1 MTGKLLRKHTRIV
14 VEKELTQ
21 YYVEVIKLAYGD
33 KNAMRII
40 NKECDKE
47 YGENS
52 LSFISLKE
60 CNKVLRRIELTIRKR
75 FYINIPESKW
85 SDDGEFRDYR
95 VSVTPKNKSRT

>member
-1 MTGKLLRKHTRIV
+1 MTGKLLKKHTRIV
-14 VEKELTQ
+14 VDEELTQ

-47 YGENS
+47 Y
-52 LSFISLKE
+52 SLKE

-95 VSVTPKNKSRT
+95 VSVTPKNKSHS